1 MTTQG
6 TGTAPYNGSEL
17 LATVAARMLRN
28 DSSVFVGTGLPV
40 VAAMLAQKTHAPGL
54 VMIFEAGS
62 VSPILPQLPISV
74 GDSRTMHKAVAAS
87 SMHDLMS
94 MAQGGFVDCGFI
106 GGAQIDARGNI
117 NSTVIGEH
125 SRPKTRLPGSGGA
138 NDVASFAHELIVIM
152 RQSARSFVEKV
163 DFVTTPGFLGG
174 PGARERAGLPSG
186 GGPRRVI
193 SQLAVYDFEPE
204 TCRMRLFSLHPG
216 VTVEQVRAA
225 CGFELVVPAE
235 IGVSP
240 VPTAED
246 LRLLRE
252 EIDPVGIVI
261 GK

>member
-1 MTTQG
+1 MTT
-6 TGTAPYNGSEL
+6 TNTAPAPYNSTEL
-17 LATVAARMLRN
+17 LATVAARLLRN
-28 DSSVFVGTGLPV
+28 DTSVFVGTGLPV

-54 VMIFEAGS
+54 VMIFEAGA
-62 VSPILPQLPISV
+62 VGPILPQLPISV

-94 MAQGGFVDCGFI
+94 MAQAGYVDSGFI
-106 GGAQIDARGNI
+106 GGAQIDSRGNI
-117 NSTVIGEH
+117 NTTVIGDH
-125 SRPKTRLPGSGGA
+125 DRPKTRLPGSGGA

-152 RQSARSFVEKV
+152 RQTARSFVERL
-163 DFVTTPGFLGG
+163 DFVTTPGFLDG

-216 VTVEQVRAA
+216 VTVDQVRAA
-225 CGFELVVPAE
+225 CGFEIVVPDQV
-235 IGVSP
+235 GVSL
-240 VPTAED
+240 VPTSED

-252 EIDPVGIVI
+252 EIDPAGIVI